1 MYSNVDYC
9 RIELDI
15 ETIIHL
21 IYFLFIPS
29 YIDILSTMIF
39 RYIIL
44 QLQLC
49 FLEFSLYIDY
59 VDAIVNK
66 FIARC

>member
-9 RIELDI
+9 RIDLDI